1 MKKNLSFLL
10 ALLALSGMAGLPAPS
25 RAQGFQPPP
34 FAAGVPGAA
43 PMQAISVQRHQA
55 RTLLYREAIEELRR
69 NPRAA
74 EVRECAPGEAGTM
87 PCLPRARA
95 HGVSDAVAVQPTGRR
110 LALLIGNDRYA
121 MPIPPL
127 ETPPRDVDSVAAV
140 LKTRLGFDT
149 RILKNAGKADI
160 IRAVAALA
168 REAQPADSV
177 LLYYAGHGYLMDD
190 TDMGY
195 WIPSDASVKTA
206 AGWIS
211 NTDISRLL
219 AAIPARQLMLVSD
232 SCFSGTL
239 AREQVVAASHDA
251 ARDILR
257 RRSVLVLSSGGEE
270 PVSDEG
276 RDGHSVFAWHLLRSL
291 DALGSTTPGYDVY
304 RTVRRGVST
313 DFAQRPQYGAVPSA
327 GHEQG
332 GEYLFDVRTP

>member
-1 MKKNLSFLL
+1 MKKNLPALLATL
-10 ALLALSGMAGLPAPS
+10 ALLGMTGLPAPS
-25 RAQGFQPPP
+25 RAQGFRPPP

-43 PMQAISVQRHQA
+43 QMQAITVQRHQA

-69 NPRAA
+69 DPQVV
-74 EVRECAPGEAGTM
+74 EVRECAPDDSGAS
-87 PCLPRARA
+87 PCLPRARVR
-95 HGVSDAVAVQPTGRR
+95 GVPAAVAAQPTGRR

-121 MPIPPL
+121 SPIPPL
-127 ETPPRDVDSVAAV
+127 ETPPHDVDSVAGV

-149 RILKNAGKADI
+149 RVLKNAGKADI

-168 REAQPADSV
+168 HEAQPADSV
-177 LLYYAGHGYLMDD
+177 FLYYAGHGYLMDD

-211 NTDISRLL
+211 NTDISKLL

-239 AREQVVAASHDA
+239 AREQGMAAGHDA

-291 DALGSTTPGYDVY
+291 DALGGTTVGYDVY
-304 RTVRRGVST
+304 RTVRRGVSA
-313 DFAQRPQYGAVPSA
+313 DFSQRPQYGAVPSA

-332 GEYLFDVRTP
+332 GEYLFDAGTP